1 MIVFLRNLVM
11 HDFWLKLFSL
21 ALASLIWILVSPAAS
36 KRLSPTAALLN
47 NNSDRSVVVPLQV
60 VASAG
65 DVHAF
70 KVSPSEV
77 EVTLQGDKKV
87 LQDLQARDIRALV
100 DLTGIESAR
109 GMRKQIDIVTPPGVT
124 YTRVVPA
131 EADVTVPAKK

>member
-1 MIVFLRNLVM
+1 
-11 HDFWLKLFSL
+11 FSL
-21 ALASLIWILVSPAAS
+21 ALASLIWILVSPAAN
-36 KRLSPTAALLN
+36 KRLSPTAALLS
-47 NNSDRSVVVPLQV
+47 NSSDQRAVVVPLQV

-77 EVTLQGDKKV
+77 EVTLRGEKKV
-87 LQDLQARDIRALV
+87 LQDLQPRDIRALV